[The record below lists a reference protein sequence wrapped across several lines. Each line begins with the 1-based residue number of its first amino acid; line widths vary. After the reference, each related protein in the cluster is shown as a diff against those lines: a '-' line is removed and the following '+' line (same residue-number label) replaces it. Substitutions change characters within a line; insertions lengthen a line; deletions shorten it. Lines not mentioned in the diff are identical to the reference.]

1 MTVAINQTPQLDVSQ
16 QNLDRWRKVPVAVAV
31 DLSGDIR
38 QIDPAIRPLR
48 PAGTQPLL
56 FGRAVTVRCEPP
68 DFGAVLHSLDLIK
81 KGDVL
86 VIAAHGF
93 GGNAMIGDV
102 LGGHLRSIGCAG
114 VICDGAIRDVATL
127 AGWPDFPVY
136 CRSINPKGPEG
147 AQLGAV
153 NEAVSVGNCQV
164 NPGDLIIGDDDGLVA
179 LAADEL
185 QTWIK
190 PAEARLALEEKWKA
204 GLASGETAKTIF
216 AL

>member
-1 MTVAINQTPQLDVSQ
+1 MTVTLNQTPQLAVSKEDF
-16 QNLDRWRKVPVAVAV
+16 DRWRKVPVAVAV
-31 DLSGDIR
+31 DLSADIR
-38 QIDPAIRPLR
+38 QIDPAIRPLK

-68 DFGAVLHSLDLIK
+68 DFGAVLHALDLIEK
-81 KGDVL
+81 DDVL

-93 GGNAMIGDV
+93 SGNAMIGDV
-102 LGGHLRSIGCAG
+102 LGGHLRSVGSAG

-127 AGWPDFPVY
+127 AGWSDFPVY

-153 NEAVSVGNCQV
+153 NEAVSFGNCQV
-164 NPGDLIIGDDDGLVA
+164 NPGDLIIGDDDGLAA
-179 LAADEL
+179 LSADEL
-185 QTWIK
+185 RTWIK